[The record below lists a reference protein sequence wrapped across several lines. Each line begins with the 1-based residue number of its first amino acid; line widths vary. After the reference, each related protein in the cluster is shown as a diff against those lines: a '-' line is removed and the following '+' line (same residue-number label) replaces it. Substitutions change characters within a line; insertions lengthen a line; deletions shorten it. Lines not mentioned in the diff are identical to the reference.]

1 LFRVEISQLWTNDAN
16 VSFFI
21 QYHSETHD
29 TVCEGI
35 QDFSYEDTIVKDL
48 ECYDGWTDLGIFIYF
63 DDELTFEECEEC
75 RAPDSEDENVVAY
88 YFEVRWRAVSLSS

>member
-1 LFRVEISQLWTNDAN
+1 MFLFSLNSFFSLEISQLWTNYGN

-35 QDFSYEDTIVKDL
+35 PDFSYEDTLVRDL
-48 ECYDGWTDLGIFIYF
+48 ECYDGWTDVGIFIYF
-63 DDELTFEECEEC
+63 DDELTIEECEEC
-75 RAPDSEDENVVAY
+75 RPPDSDEENIFAY
-88 YFEVRWRAVSLSS
+88 YFEVS